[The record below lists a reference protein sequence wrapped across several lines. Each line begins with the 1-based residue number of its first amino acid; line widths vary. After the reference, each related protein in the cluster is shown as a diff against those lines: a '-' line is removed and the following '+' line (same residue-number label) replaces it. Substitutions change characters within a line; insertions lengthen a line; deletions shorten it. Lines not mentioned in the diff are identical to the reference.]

1 MATRVHRT
9 VLKLTVEYLLLTL
22 PILLYIG
29 LESMRLAEPK
39 HFLTSPEWSIATI
52 FIVLQTYRIYSE
64 EMQSTVGRAAGQCLV
79 IACVLVTSVASVN
92 IYLAADTQEASWQ
105 GVLVTWVLL
114 CVSSLLFLYVAGAA
128 IYSCEEDN

>member
-1 MATRVHRT
+1 
-9 VLKLTVEYLLLTL
+9 
-22 PILLYIG
+22 
-29 LESMRLAEPK
+29 MRLAEPK